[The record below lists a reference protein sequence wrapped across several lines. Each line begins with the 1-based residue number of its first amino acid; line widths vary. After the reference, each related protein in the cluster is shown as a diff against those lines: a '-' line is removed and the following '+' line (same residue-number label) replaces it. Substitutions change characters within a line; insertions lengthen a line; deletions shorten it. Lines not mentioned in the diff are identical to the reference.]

1 MFAYIP
7 ARSGSQRIKNKN
19 IKSLGDKPIIA
30 HTLNNLKRISFIS
43 DIFVSTDSEEIA
55 TIAKNNGAKIIS
67 LRESSLSDSKSGFMD
82 LLKYD
87 VKKYIKLTNSKELLF
102 VLATAALVTPEI
114 YNDAFNNFKNI
125 QPEILMS
132 AHKTNPYWAMQFN
145 KKNILEPIFPE
156 YVLTNSQD
164 LPISYIDAGLF
175 YFINYNKMIKYN
187 SFKTANDILPYPV
200 KDKYSVD
207 VDTQEDWDNLELKY
221 YFLKKGKYN

>member
-1 MFAYIP
+1 MIYA
-7 ARSGSQRIKNKN
+7 GK
-19 IKSLGDKPIIA
+19 L
-30 HTLNNLKRISFIS
+30 
-43 DIFVSTDSEEIA
+43 
-55 TIAKNNGAKIIS
+55 NNGAKIIE
-67 LRESSLSDSKSGFMD
+67 LRDKSLSDSKSGFMD

-87 VKKYIKLTNSKELLF
+87 VKKYIKLTSSKDLLF

-114 YNDAFNNFKNI
+114 YIDAFNNFKNS

-145 KKNILEPIFPE
+145 KKNILEPIFPD

-175 YFINYNKMIKYN
+175 YFINYNKMVKYN
-187 SFKTANDILPYPV
+187 SFKTANNILPYPV
-200 KDKYSVD
+200 QDKYSVD

>member
-19 IKSLGDKPIIA
+19 IKLLGDKPIIA
-30 HTLNNLKRISFIS
+30 LTLNNLKKVSFIS

-55 TIAKNNGAKIIS
+55 NIAKNNGAKIIS

-87 VKKYIKLTNSKELLF
+87 VKKYIKLTNSKDLLF

-145 KKNILEPIFPE
+145 KKI
-156 YVLTNSQD
+156 Y
-164 LPISYIDAGLF
+164 
-175 YFINYNKMIKYN
+175 
-187 SFKTANDILPYPV
+187 
-200 KDKYSVD
+200 
-207 VDTQEDWDNLELKY
+207 
-221 YFLKKGKYN
+221 